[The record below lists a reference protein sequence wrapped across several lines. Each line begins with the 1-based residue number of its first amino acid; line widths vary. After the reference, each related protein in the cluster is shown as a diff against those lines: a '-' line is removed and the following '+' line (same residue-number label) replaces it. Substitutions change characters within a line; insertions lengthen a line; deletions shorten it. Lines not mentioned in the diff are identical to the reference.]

1 MATDRLLSLLSII
14 WHMVQ
19 ATTPIYPKY
28 HFEPWLPD
36 LWCII
41 FIGGPSIGIC
51 WHPLTAS
58 WATASIALRSVRLW
72 SVPGA
77 TDPHPQQSHQHTKMK
92 SRQAIHLPG
101 LVSPAGKS
109 LKPIF
114 YQALQS
120 FPKFVL
126 LLSTAFS
133 MIVLSTPTAFI
144 HPNNSS
150 QVQTD

>member
-1 MATDRLLSLLSII
+1 MYYLYWGPLH
-14 WHMVQ
+14 WHML
-19 ATTPIYPKY
+19 ASSNRFLGNCF
-28 HFEPWLPD
+28 HR
-36 LWCII
+36 
-41 FIGGPSIGIC
+41 S
-51 WHPLTAS
+51 PLGS
-58 WATASIALRSVRLW
+58 PLVC
-72 SVPGA
+72 VPGA